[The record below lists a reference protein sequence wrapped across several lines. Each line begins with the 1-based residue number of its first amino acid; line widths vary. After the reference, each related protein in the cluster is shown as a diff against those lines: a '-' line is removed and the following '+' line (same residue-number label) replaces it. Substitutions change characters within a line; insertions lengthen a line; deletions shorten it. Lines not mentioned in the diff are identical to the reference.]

1 PFMCWKPV
9 RGSTSYLKI
18 EWANRALQRLP
29 LPTESSSFVRRNDL
43 SRSGKRPDE
52 QDMVIRNTRELV
64 SALPKINRFG
74 IYELTNQ
81 AKAAWQIE
89 SL

>member
-1 PFMCWKPV
+1 
-9 RGSTSYLKI
+9 
-18 EWANRALQRLP
+18 
-29 LPTESSSFVRRNDL
+29 
-43 SRSGKRPDE
+43 
-52 QDMVIRNTRELV
+52 MVIRNTRELV

-89 SL
+89 SLWKGPVRPRRWYSDWDMRDSTQQKA